1 MIIGAVWEIRAWQ
14 LQSALQIP
22 PTACLCMRGVR
33 AKGFYIFKESNK
45 KAKEELHFVTF
56 ENLIIGADK

>member
-1 MIIGAVWEIRAWQ
+1 
-14 LQSALQIP
+14 
-22 PTACLCMRGVR
+22 MRGVR

-56 ENLIIGADK
+56 ENLIIGADKWNFETGNKEFPEEKR